1 MRDQP
6 PPAQS
11 QIQMV
16 WPDYLLDAPPPVRL
30 PPGYALRAYQ
40 PGDEP
45 RFYAVMALAGW
56 PGWDGDT
63 LKPWLSR
70 ILPDG
75 WFMAVHEAS
84 GMIVATAMALHS
96 HSDEHPFGGELGW
109 VASDP
114 DHRGQ
119 GLGMAVSAAV
129 TARLIG
135 AGYRNIHLYT
145 EDWRLPALKTYLK
158 LGYIPYLA
166 APDMNARWRAI
177 CAQLGWPFTPDVWR
191 T

>member
-6 PPAQS
+6 PQL
-11 QIQMV
+11 QMV
-16 WPDYLLDAPPPVRL
+16 WPAYLLDAPSPVRL
-30 PPGYALRAYQ
+30 PPGYALRTYQ
-40 PGDEP
+40 PGDEL
-45 RFYAVMALAGW
+45 RFCEVMALAGW
-56 PGWDGDT
+56 PGWTGES
-63 LKPWLSR
+63 LRSWMSR
-70 ILPDG
+70 ILPEG

-84 GMIVATAMALHS
+84 RAIVATAMALHD

-109 VASDP
+109 VACDP

-166 APDMNARWRAI
+166 SPDMGARWQAI